1 MLSNSKLRMVSV
13 KLIERELAGL
23 FTKVLVVT
31 KKIVTKI

>member
-1 MLSNSKLRMVSV
+1 V